1 LLTQPV
7 GCCFTYRCAAAAR
20 VAAHFSPHQVYAGSL
35 QEKLRAILASGIVV
49 TINSDDPAYFSG
61 YLNANYEYVAAVAKL
76 GAEDIARLAR
86 NSFAA
91 SFIPGEQKLQAYAR
105 IREVLAAWRQEQQ
118 QALHALQPATS

>member
-1 LLTQPV
+1 
-7 GCCFTYRCAAAAR
+7 
-20 VAAHFSPHQVYAGSL
+20 L
-35 QEKLRAILASGIVV
+35 QEKLRAVLASGIVV

-61 YLNANYEYVAAVAKL
+61 YLNDNYEYVAAVAKL

-91 SFIPGEQKLQAYAR
+91 SFIRGEQKLQAYAQ

-118 QALHALQPATS
+118 QTLHALQFATS